1 MVWIKI
7 RASASRREKRAS
19 KTFGQKK
26 SASILVLKEKKMSA
40 TIRGIQFVVQ
50 PQTVM
55 EGAGVKLKRSFP
67 TRSLD
72 YPDPFLLFD
81 HFGSDDPADYLA
93 GFPMHPHRGIE
104 TVTYMLA
111 GVVSHRDSIGN
122 AGKITAGDVQ
132 WMTSGR
138 GILHEEMPEPDEGKK
153 MEGFQLWVN
162 LPASLKMT
170 TPHYQEINSSGIP
183 VTESLDGARIRVIA
197 GSVAGHRGP
206 VEGIAADPEYLDVSL
221 EAGKTFLHEVDQD
234 HTVLVYLYRG
244 KALIGSDHTTEDR
257 AIDSP
262 AMIVLSEGDLV
273 KIMAKDGF
281 ARFLVMSGKP
291 MHEPIF
297 RYGPFVMNTRE
308 EIEQTLRELRD
319 GTFIRS

>member
-1 MVWIKI
+1 MPEMIRKI
-7 RASASRREKRAS
+7 QS
-19 KTFGQKK
+19 
-26 SASILVLKEKKMSA
+26 
-40 TIRGIQFVVQ
+40 VVQ

-67 TRSLD
+67 THLLD

-81 HFGSDDPADYLA
+81 HFGSDNPADYLA

-122 AGKITAGDVQ
+122 AGKITSGDVQ

-138 GILHEEMPEPDEGKK
+138 GILHEEMPEPDRDKK

-162 LPASLKMT
+162 LPANLKMT
-170 TPHYQEINSSGIP
+170 TPHYQEIKSSDIAEI
-183 VTESLDGARIRVIA
+183 ESPEGARIRVIV
-197 GSVAGHRGP
+197 GSVAGKKGP
-206 VEGIAADPEYLDVSL
+206 VVGIAADPQYLDVFL
-221 EAGKTFLHEVDQD
+221 EAGGSFSHEVERD

-244 KALIGSDHTTEDR
+244 KASIGSDHSEEGNP
-257 AIDSP
+257 ISSP
-262 AMIVLSEGDLV
+262 AMLVLSEGELV
-273 KIMAKDGF
+273 KLNAIDGT
-281 ARFLVMSGKP
+281 ARLLLMSGKP
-291 MHEPIF
+291 MLEPIF

-308 EIEQTLRELRD
+308 EIEQTLREIRA
-319 GTFIRS
+319 GTFIKS

>member
-1 MVWIKI
+1 
-7 RASASRREKRAS
+7 
-19 KTFGQKK
+19 
-26 SASILVLKEKKMSA
+26 MSA
-40 TIRGIQFVVQ
+40 TVRRIQLLVQ

-55 EGAGVKLKRSFP
+55 EGAGVRLKRSFP
-67 TRSLD
+67 TRVLD

-81 HFGSDDPADYLA
+81 HFGSDDPADYLP

-104 TVTYMLA
+104 TVTYMLT

-122 AGKITAGDVQ
+122 AGKIAAGDVQ

-138 GILHEEMPEPDEGKK
+138 GIYHEEMPEPDESKK

-162 LPASLKMT
+162 LPSNLKMT
-170 TPHYQEINSSGIP
+170 TPHYQEIHSSEILEI
-183 VTESLDGARIRVIA
+183 ESSDGARIRVIA
-197 GSVAGHRGP
+197 GSVSGKKGP
-206 VEGIAADPEYLDVSL
+206 VVGIAADPQYLDVSL
-221 EAGKTFLHEVDQD
+221 VAGGVFSHEVDRD

-244 KALIGSDHTTEDR
+244 KASIGSDQSAEDST
-257 AIDSP
+257 ILSP
-262 AMIVLSEGDLV
+262 AMMVLSEGELV
-273 KIMAKDGF
+273 KVNAKDGL
-281 ARFLVMSGKP
+281 ARFLVMSGQP

-308 EIEQTLRELRD
+308 EIEETLKELRA

>member
-1 MVWIKI
+1 
-7 RASASRREKRAS
+7 
-19 KTFGQKK
+19 
-26 SASILVLKEKKMSA
+26 MSA
-40 TIRGIQFVVQ
+40 TVRRIQSLVQ

-55 EGAGVKLKRSFP
+55 EGAGVRLKRSFP
-67 TRSLD
+67 TRVLD

-81 HFGSDDPADYLA
+81 HFGSDDPADYLP

-138 GILHEEMPEPDEGKK
+138 GIYHEEMPEPDEGKK

-162 LPASLKMT
+162 LPANLKMT
-170 TPHYQEINSSGIP
+170 TPHYQEINSSEIP
-183 VTESLDGARIRVIA
+183 EIESSDGARIRVVA
-197 GSVAGHRGP
+197 GSVAGKKGP
-206 VEGIAADPEYLDVSL
+206 VVGIAAAPQYLDVSL
-221 EAGKTFLHEVDQD
+221 DAGGVFSHEVDRD

-244 KALIGSDHTTEDR
+244 KAIIGSDQSAEDS
-257 AIDSP
+257 AILSP
-262 AMIVLSEGDLV
+262 ALMVLSEGELV
-273 KIMAKDGF
+273 KVNAIDEL

-308 EIEQTLRELRD
+308 EIEQTLSELRA